1 MQPRVTLWGAGL
13 WLLPAALGWYLLGA
27 ASALADKRVALVIGN
42 SAYQNVRPLDNPK
55 NDARL
60 IADTLRSLGFN
71 LVGGGARLDVDKAAV
86 DRAVQAFG
94 AQLQGADVGLFYY
107 AGHGV
112 QVSGAN
118 YLVPIDANPV
128 RQSDVDFQ
136 MLDANVVLRQM
147 ADSGAK
153 LNIVILD
160 ACRNNPFGDRS
171 LRGGTRGLAQMQAP
185 EGTLISFAT
194 QPGNVAQDGTDGDSP
209 YTKALAQAMRKPG
222 LDIFRT
228 FNEVGIAVASATG
241 GAQQPWISLSPIKGD
256 FYFSGAPTVVPP
268 PLLSKDAEARI
279 AALEAA
285 QAAKPVP
292 PSPDEVTWVLLKE
305 TTDEAALKRFTSQ
318 YPDSI
323 LRRDAEARI
332 AALAAAQAAKPVPP
346 SPDEVTWALL
356 KETTDEAALRRFTTQ
371 YPNSVLRKDAEARIA
386 ALEASPKDW
395 AATPTDPHELAR
407 SLQFELK
414 RVGCFNGAVNGEFD
428 DATKAA
434 WRSFTKLTATTM
446 SDDLSLATIKAVRG
460 IDKRVCPL
468 ECPTGESPQGDRCV
482 VTARPQNAKPQKTE
496 LEKTGPGPRSTTTAQ
511 PPHASDSHDTV
522 QFKNAEGTWV
532 TIPRAHNYAQC
543 ARTARSLGYGD
554 SAIAQNCGSTGYI
567 GPKRYWRQGR
577 I

>member
-1 MQPRVTLWGAGL
+1 MMQPITLRGAGL
-13 WLLPAALGWYLLGA
+13 WLLPAALYWLLLGA
-27 ASALADKRVALVIGN
+27 GSALADNRVALVIGN

-60 IADTLRSLGFN
+60 IADTLRSLGFSI
-71 LVGGGARLDVDKAAV
+71 VGGGPQLDVDKASV

-118 YLVPIDANPV
+118 HLVPIDANPV

-147 ADSGAK
+147 ADSGTK

-194 QPGNVAQDGTDGDSP
+194 QPGNVAQDGSDGDSP

-241 GAQQPWISLSPIKGD
+241 GAQQPWISLSPIRGD
-256 FYFSGAPTVVPP
+256 FYFSGAPAAVPP
-268 PLLSKDAEARI
+268 PPAPDQAAWSLLKETTDDGALKRFTAQYPDSPLRKDAEARI

-292 PSPDEVTWVLLKE
+292 PSPDEVTW
-305 TTDEAALKRFTSQ
+305 
-318 YPDSI
+318 
-323 LRRDAEARI
+323 
-332 AALAAAQAAKPVPP
+332 
-346 SPDEVTWALL
+346 ALL
-356 KETTDEAALRRFTTQ
+356 KETTDKAALMRFTAQ
-371 YPNSVLRKDAEARIA
+371 YPNSALRKDAEARIA
-386 ALEASPKDW
+386 ALET
-395 AATPTDPHELAR
+395 AAKAAAESSADSRELAR
-407 SLQFELK
+407 SLQLELK
-414 RVGCFNGAVNGEFD
+414 RVGCFDGAVNGEFD

-434 WRSFTKLTATTM
+434 WHNFVKHASLQM
-446 SDDLSLATIKAVRG
+446 PDDVSSDAIKAVRG
-460 IDKRVCPL
+460 IKQRVCPL
-468 ECPTGESPQGDRCV
+468 VCPRGEHVEGESCVGNSSAPPKRAATPPPKRAAREAAPASGPASLCSTYVFPKRHPECPG
-482 VTARPQNAKPQKTE
+482 
-496 LEKTGPGPRSTTTAQ
+496 
-511 PPHASDSHDTV
+511 H
-522 QFKNAEGTWV
+522 F
-532 TIPRAHNYAQC
+532 
-543 ARTARSLGYGD
+543 
-554 SAIAQNCGSTGYI
+554 
-567 GPKRYWRQGR
+567 
-577 I
+577 